1 MLNVVKYVWN
11 DAKPSIDQI
20 EKKQIKISITEPHE
34 FLKGMLHVCSNI
46 VENQHQIIKLYD
58 IQIFKSLQNF
68 TIVLLREQ
76 HQMRHRARDQVD
88 AEQW

>member
-1 MLNVVKYVWN
+1 MSSLVVMLNVVKYVWN

-46 VENQHQIIKLYD
+46 VQVCMKLSYVTS
-58 IQIFKSLQNF
+58 KSLKVCKISPSCFFVNS
-68 TIVLLREQ
+68 TKCATEHEIK
-76 HQMRHRARDQVD
+76 
-88 AEQW
+88 